1 MEILTNSGLG
11 ILGILLF
18 TLFKSKDFILA
29 REFNLVTFL
38 GENFRGWIWSL
49 LTIVTIAIVIYLEPS
64 TKEIIK
70 TVFSIDLTSSPS
82 GGFFL
87 LGTGINVLLKKPSE
101 RAQAAR
107 LRTKSTKTLK

>member
-38 GENFRGWIWSL
+38 GENFRRWIWSL

-82 GGFFL
+82 GFFL

-107 LRTKSTKTLK
+107 LRAKSTKTLK

>member
-82 GGFFL
+82 GFFL

-107 LRTKSTKTLK
+107 LRAKSTKTLK

>member
-82 GGFFL
+82 GFFL
-87 LGTGINVLLKKPSE
+87 LGAGINVLLKKPSE
-101 RAQAAR
+101 RAQTAR
-107 LRTKSTKTLK
+107 LRAKSTKTLK